1 MIDVFLSLAADE
13 ATALHDSD
21 SECESRSPSPSS
33 GVESNSFKD
42 SPMQLDVM
50 AHDAA
55 LGPGSTPYGLS
66 LSLFLYL
73 VSLSSVVA
81 TVFWAVVTPIATL
94 KCCIWMPFQTIGVY
108 NEEPPGVIYPR
119 LGNAGSI
126 TP

>member
-1 MIDVFLSLAADE
+1 
-13 ATALHDSD
+13 
-21 SECESRSPSPSS
+21 
-33 GVESNSFKD
+33 
-42 SPMQLDVM
+42 MQLDVM

-108 NEEPPGVIYPR
+108 NEEQLFAMMQRYFPESVTHIQ
-119 LGNAGSI
+119 NGSLN
-126 TP
+126 